1 MAILTFDC
9 DEVLAQLISYL
20 LEHHDNTFLGV
31 PLTWDEIGHYHLEN
45 IPKVQATWVSFNEWK
60 KVFDDILLNHSVKKV
75 NPVIW
80 MQDIV
85 SSLKKNGHELY
96 VVTARWDD
104 VNQVTLDRIE
114 KHYPKMFSDVVFA
127 NHYNDKIVSKGEICK
142 YLNSQLMF
150 EDTIHNAE
158 KIIGKNIPV
167 IMPDK
172 PWNTL
177 YTPSPLIHK
186 ATDHIQIQQILVEKG
201 FL

>member
-1 MAILTFDC
+1 MI
-9 DEVLAQLISYL
+9 
-20 LEHHDNTFLGV
+20 
-31 PLTWDEIGHYHLEN
+31 
-45 IPKVQATWVSFNEWK
+45 
-60 KVFDDILLNHSVKKV
+60 
-75 NPVIW
+75 
-80 MQDIV
+80 
-85 SSLKKNGHELY
+85 
-96 VVTARWDD
+96 
-104 VNQVTLDRIE
+104 
-114 KHYPKMFSDVVFA
+114 
-127 NHYNDKIVSKGEICK
+127 
-142 YLNSQLMF
+142 